1 MATKP
6 EKQIIQEKTPE
17 APAVIEGESREIDG
31 EELALPIAENMPEP
45 SPSALN
51 TPEEAAT
58 PAQAAPGAPPVVSPV
73 IPEQPANVPQVK
85 DSEGVQFDPT
95 IHRTD
100 DAGNPRVSPTT
111 GKFLKKY
118 KAGTA
123 TTSAPASPGVQ
134 TSVASSPS
142 GPDQFDNGAE
152 MLLQT
157 GYGVAASFLTNDI
170 RPESAEEHAS
180 LKIPLAAVLR
190 ERGSLG
196 MTPTQLL
203 MLSLAAYIGKKAA
216 KPTVK
221 ERLIYIYLKA
231 RAFIK
236 GEKAPQEIPKIEPAN

>member
-1 MATKP
+1 MPGVLVLWLDPREIPQTFLRRKLMATKTQN
-6 EKQIIQEKTPE
+6 EIQENSSEDIKNDSKP
-17 APAVIEGESREIDG
+17 IDG
-31 EELALPIAENMPEP
+31 DELALPISENMPEP
-45 SPSALN
+45 SPSALKG
-51 TPEEAAT
+51 PE
-58 PAQAAPGAPPVVSPV
+58 
-73 IPEQPANVPQVK
+73 EQPANIPLIK
-85 DSEGVQFDPT
+85 DSEGVQFDPS

-100 DAGNPRVSPTT
+100 DAGNPRISPST

-118 KAGTA
+118 KATSTASPASTIAPQTQGTA
-123 TTSAPASPGVQ
+123 AAN
-134 TSVASSPS
+134 
-142 GPDQFDNGAE
+142 DQFDNGAE

-157 GYGVAASFLTNDI
+157 GYGVAASFLSNDI
-170 RPESAEEHAS
+170 RPENAEEHAS

-221 ERLIYIYLKA
+221 ERLLIIYLKA

-236 GEKAPQEIPKIEPAN
+236 GEKQPTETPKIEPTK